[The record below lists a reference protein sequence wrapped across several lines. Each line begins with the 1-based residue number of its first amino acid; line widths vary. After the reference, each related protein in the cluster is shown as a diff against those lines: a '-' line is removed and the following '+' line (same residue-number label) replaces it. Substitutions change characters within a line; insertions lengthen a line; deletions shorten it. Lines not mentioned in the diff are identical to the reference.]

1 MPLSLLALALQMYQR
16 TTDLLS
22 ERSKEV
28 EALAEEL
35 LRVET
40 VNHDDLVRLI
50 GPRPFEGDDA
60 YKQYVA
66 MTAEQAGDDE
76 ANAGDGESEGVEADD
91 GGDIDI
97 GGAKPVLAARPPSP
111 STE

>member
-1 MPLSLLALALQMYQR
+1 MYQR

-66 MTAEQAGDDE
+66 MTAEQAGEE
-76 ANAGDGESEGVEADD
+76 ADAGDGESVEVEADD
-91 GGDIDI
+91 GGDM